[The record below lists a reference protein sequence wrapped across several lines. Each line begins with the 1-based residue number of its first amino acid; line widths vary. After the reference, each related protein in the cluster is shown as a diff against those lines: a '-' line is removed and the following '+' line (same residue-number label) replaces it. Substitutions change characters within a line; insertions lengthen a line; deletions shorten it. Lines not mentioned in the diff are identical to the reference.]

1 MTSFY
6 KIFLK
11 VNVTKPPNVKYLMG
25 YSLIYKMLMAIFFL
39 YVLLYYDTQLVFSNT
54 DLLIAQLILLINLSF
69 QSLKFFNRL

>member
-11 VNVTKPPNVKYLMG
+11 VNVTKLPNVKYLMG